1 MGLKFAVAEIMGYAT
16 DDAYVAE
23 KYVTFDL
30 CTERFDSGEVKRQF
44 IHIISF
50 GKLAERV
57 KVAVK
62 KGGHYYVRGNIS
74 LVKYQ
79 DQAHGGVWIERLK
92 ILANEF
98 QIVDA
103 DNSDPRNVG
112 NGNAYG
118 KSRQYYSKKNAN
130 KQGGDDEMYDP
141 RPDKPA
147 NAGHTYSLDDAEVP
161 VEYEPEV
168 IPF

>member
-44 IHIISF
+44 LHIISF

-74 LVKYQ
+74 IVKYQ

-103 DNSDPRNVG
+103 DNSDPRGVH
-112 NGNAYG
+112 G
-118 KSRQYYSKKNAN
+118 KSRQYYAKKNAAN
-130 KQGGDDEMYDP
+130 KSSRDEMYDP
-141 RPDKPA
+141 VPDAPV

-161 VEYEPEV
+161 VEYETGE